1 MVKAILSTTVL
12 PIDGTYTVTTLSDTP
27 IMRDIP
33 HYVGHPDTKKIIEEL
48 GAVQS
53 DSKLFTGLKPG
64 ESAISCSIKQGM
76 SNRVIDGFCM
86 AHQTVTIDMLEFRLI
101 ARAEI
106 CGFCGREA
114 RIYPLWHCANC
125 GTT

>member
-12 PIDGTYTVTTLSDTP
+12 PIDGTYTITTLSNTP

-53 DSKLFTGLKPG
+53 DSKLFLGLRPG
-64 ESAISCSIKQGM
+64 ESAISCSIKQGL
-76 SNRVIDGFCM
+76 SSRAVDGFSS
-86 AHQTVTIDMLEFRLI
+86 AHQSVTVDMIEFRRI
-101 ARAEI
+101 TRAFVWR
-106 CGFCGREA
+106 G
-114 RIYPLWHCANC
+114 
-125 GTT
+125 